1 MSGGSYD
8 YLYTR
13 ARPLGD
19 QRNDLERMAIRL
31 EGLPWAAQ
39 AAAATRRCLT
49 AIDDAERLAESLY
62 DVWHAI
68 EWWDSGDWGEERA
81 RQNVEGYQIP
91 DGKVAE
97 DVLYRLVDVG
107 SGVVEL
113 RAVRAAG

>member
-1 MSGGSYD
+1 MTKPRWRRVLTFIADYSGFRWLQD
-8 YLYTR
+8 
-13 ARPLGD
+13 D
-19 QRNDLERMAIRL
+19 F
-31 EGLPWAAQ
+31 
-39 AAAATRRCLT
+39 LT